1 MLYFRPEPCLIC
13 LDPIQER
20 LEKVY
25 LLKRP
30 EEQRVV
36 ATDLSN
42 KDEQTAQENSEV
54 ETDLDNNVTETV
66 EEIKYLET
74 MKVLDESSKT

>member
-1 MLYFRPEPCLIC
+1 MSHMSGP
-13 LDPIQER
+13 DPRMPGESIPGKETR
-20 LEKVY
+20 GTE
-25 LLKRP
+25 
-30 EEQRVV
+30 RVV